1 MRPFY
6 AVDPGVRCTGWALF
20 SAEGVLVSC
29 GAVKS
34 PKGQPVAEV
43 AGLVSERLFGG
54 CAPLPVVVELPQV
67 YRSSRSKGDPNDLV
81 AVATIAGA
89 VAAQAD
95 RAVYVSP
102 HQWKG
107 SVPKAA
113 QLSRYI
119 VHRRNEKA
127 LDDAGCA
134 AYRSGLAPWA
144 ASLRHNIA
152 DAVGIGLYALRVR
165 LLDSANT

>member
-1 MRPFY
+1 MTPRFL
-6 AVDPGVRCTGWALF
+6 AVDPGLRCTGWALF
-20 SAEGVLVSC
+20 EDGRLVAC

-34 PKGQPVAEV
+34 DPRQPAAEV
-43 AGLVSERLFGG
+43 AGLVAKRLLAYG
-54 CAPLPVVVELPQV
+54 AEATAAVVELPQV

-152 DAVGIGLYALRVR
+152 DAVGIGLYALRTR
-165 LLDSANT
+165 LLDT